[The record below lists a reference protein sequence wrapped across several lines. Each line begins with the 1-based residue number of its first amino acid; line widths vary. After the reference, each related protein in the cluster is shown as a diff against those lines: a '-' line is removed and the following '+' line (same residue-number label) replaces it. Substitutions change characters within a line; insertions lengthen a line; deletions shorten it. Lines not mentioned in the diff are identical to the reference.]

1 MDLRTDQFQ
10 AELRRECEELSADI
24 EKIEYELSQC
34 PPLLSREPGFLL
46 TYQEHK
52 LKAELQLLREQPPES
67 LVRTSIM
74 PVVVAILLDELK
86 RVNSQLEESLV
97 AIQQKTR
104 DSEAKR
110 ERLSHYLDDFQKIH
124 AHLMARHSEAEQ
136 SAMNTLSRSYFYN
149 TCMLCCD
156 TFSGVQH
163 DSYHVNVHDH
173 VLVRCFQLCV
183 VSCGVS
189 QMRMTL
195 GLLFRDQQAIAKK
208 RRKAKEY
215 YTSLSEEMETF
226 ISQHFGSPGEEETEL
241 ETEKSRRKKVSTVC
255 VRFINEPCI
264 IIVFIKLGNAKQF

>member
-1 MDLRTDQFQ
+1 
-10 AELRRECEELSADI
+10 
-24 EKIEYELSQC
+24 
-34 PPLLSREPGFLL
+34 
-46 TYQEHK
+46 
-52 LKAELQLLREQPPES
+52 
-67 LVRTSIM
+67 M

-136 SAMNTLSRSYFYN
+136 SAMNTLS
-149 TCMLCCD
+149 
-156 TFSGVQH
+156 
-163 DSYHVNVHDH
+163 
-173 VLVRCFQLCV
+173 
-183 VSCGVS
+183 
-189 QMRMTL
+189 
-195 GLLFRDQQAIAKK
+195 RDQQAIAKK

>member
-1 MDLRTDQFQ
+1 
-10 AELRRECEELSADI
+10 
-24 EKIEYELSQC
+24 
-34 PPLLSREPGFLL
+34 LL

-136 SAMNTLSRSYFYN
+136 SAMNTLSR
-149 TCMLCCD
+149 
-156 TFSGVQH
+156 
-163 DSYHVNVHDH
+163 
-173 VLVRCFQLCV
+173 
-183 VSCGVS
+183 
-189 QMRMTL
+189 
-195 GLLFRDQQAIAKK
+195 DQQAIAKK

-241 ETEKSRRKKVSTVC
+241 ETEKSRRKKTSLKQSRLDSWRKDDVQFKSLIDIIDELTDMWLESPHRPYKEIPDDYWPSH
-255 VRFINEPCI
+255 VRLLLTAGIAQVHPSNAGL
-264 IIVFIKLGNAKQF
+264 IKLVPCFK